1 MDTNLIN
8 EIKLEVVEDQVKIT
22 GKTEATK
29 QVIAK
34 DKPYFEGMERAL
46 TYTLNE
52 LITDYRVQK
61 RWAEFDY
68 NG

>member
-8 EIKLEVVEDQVKIT
+8 EIKLEVIEDQVKIT
-22 GKTEATK
+22 GKTETTK

-61 RWAEFDY
+61 RWAESDY